1 MSWRREMRKLGSP
14 RQRQEGEPASLDGWR
29 PGQGSWPRVAKVAL
43 QGGRREACL
52 TVAHSA
58 GQTPDPCLI
67 SAAAPPLRPNHRL
80 EPDGR
85 DRGARPSGGSPAP
98 LWPRRLARHITC
110 RPLCTPPRH
119 WPGQVSRRVAPSG
132 IGCAT
137 GCWLATLLLFFSSLS
152 PLSPLAVYPALVLFI
167 SVASVAARRL
177 KRSVEWACAPGRATT
192 TARPQLLAQP

>member
-1 MSWRREMRKLGSP
+1 M
-14 RQRQEGEPASLDGWR
+14 
-29 PGQGSWPRVAKVAL
+29 
-43 QGGRREACL
+43 
-52 TVAHSA
+52 AHSA

-110 RPLCTPPRH
+110 RPLCSPPRH

-152 PLSPLAVYPALVLFI
+152 PLSPLAVSKDLLNGLARLAEPPRRRGPNFLHSREDGGRILCSVHVCKPKEMVCGSTLFRPG
-167 SVASVAARRL
+167 S
-177 KRSVEWACAPGRATT
+177 APRIPPWRDWTS
-192 TARPQLLAQP
+192 Q